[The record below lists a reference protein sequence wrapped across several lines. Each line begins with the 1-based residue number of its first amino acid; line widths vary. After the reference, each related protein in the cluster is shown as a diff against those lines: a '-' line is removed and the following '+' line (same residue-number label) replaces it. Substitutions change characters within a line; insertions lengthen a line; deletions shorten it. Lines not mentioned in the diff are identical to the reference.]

1 MTGPQPDLLVQVLPD
16 GAELR
21 FRPGQQVMIG
31 RDTDAQILVVHPR
44 ASRRHA
50 MLAMEQAGWVLTD
63 QSSNGTF
70 MDGRPIRQMTI
81 FSAITVR
88 VGDPDHGQEIRLATA
103 PSGAVTPPPAPGGYQ
118 ATHAASP
125 SPGGF
130 APAPAAPAGP
140 LPVPDLGVPAGG
152 SPVPGFGDPAPAP
165 EASPPPAPAY
175 GGSPVP
181 GFGDPPGPGHPAP
194 PAADYG
200 TPPPAADYGTPP
212 APVYGGSPVPGF
224 GDPPGAGHPAPPAAD
239 YGTPPGPGAAHQPA
253 QPGQPPGYPP
263 GPGAGYPPGQG
274 PGYPPGPGAGYP
286 GAQPAGWP
294 PGQGP
299 YPPGAGAPGAGALP
313 AQGKGG
319 RRAHREPQI
328 AELASSLHILLPVR
342 SWLNNPGWK
351 QGFRLLVIAYGLLP
365 SVFFVL
371 FLHSTNL
378 TTPGWA
384 YSLYVAPLWAIVFY
398 FLIRPGEI
406 TKQVIG
412 VGVAIIVGT
421 LVLTPIL
428 TIPWEKAL
436 DKTASPKQLLPWIYG
451 VGYAEEI
458 TKALPVLVAALI
470 LLKFRKEKLDVRMW
484 MFLGCIAGLAFGVA
498 ESVKYTALYLRAGE
512 QGGASVPV
520 VLAFSLRV
528 FLDGFQHA
536 VWAGISG
543 FFIGMGVNY
552 RRQRVLLIAIGISI
566 PSVLHGLNDWATS
579 FSNQWLWIGM
589 GAVSLV
595 LFLGYTMSAAAI
607 ERDVRKSPVFR
618 GESMLM
624 DRPSILGDI
633 PRPNAEPGPS
643 ARPG

>member
-1 MTGPQPDLLVQVLPD
+1 MTGPQPDLLVQVMPD

-50 MLAMEQAGWVLTD
+50 MLEMQQAGWVLTD

-103 PSGAVTPPPAPGGYQ
+103 PAGAVPPAPAPGGYQ

-130 APAPAAPAGP
+130 APAPPLPIPAA
-140 LPVPDLGVPAGG
+140 PVPDAGFAAPPVPGFAGPPLPDLGAPAGG
-152 SPVPGFGDPAPAP
+152 SPVPGFGDPPPAP
-165 EASPPPAPAY
+165 GYGGSPVPGFGDPPAADYGSPPAADYGSPPAADYGSPPAPAY

-181 GFGDPPGPGHPAP
+181 GFGD
-194 PAADYG
+194 
-200 TPPPAADYGTPP
+200 
-212 APVYGGSPVPGF
+212 
-224 GDPPGAGHPAPPAAD
+224 
-239 YGTPPGPGAAHQPA
+239 
-253 QPGQPPGYPP
+253 
-263 GPGAGYPPGQG
+263 PPGQG

-299 YPPGAGAPGAGALP
+299 YPPGAGAPP

-319 RRAHREPQI
+319 RRTHREPQI

-412 VGVAIIVGT
+412 VGAAIIVGT
-421 LVLTPIL
+421 LALTPIL
-428 TIPWEKAL
+428 TIPWEKTL
-436 DKTASPKQLLPWIYG
+436 DKTASTKQLLPWIYG

-470 LLKFRKEKLDVRMW
+470 LLRFRKEKLDVRMW
-484 MFLGCIAGLAFGVA
+484 MFLGCIAGLTFGVA
-498 ESVKYTALYLRAGE
+498 ESVKYVALYLRAGE

>member
-1 MTGPQPDLLVQVLPD
+1 LPC
-16 GAELR
+16 
-21 FRPGQQVMIG
+21 
-31 RDTDAQILVVHPR
+31 
-44 ASRRHA
+44 
-50 MLAMEQAGWVLTD
+50 
-63 QSSNGTF
+63 
-70 MDGRPIRQMTI
+70 
-81 FSAITVR
+81 
-88 VGDPDHGQEIRLATA
+88 
-103 PSGAVTPPPAPGGYQ
+103 
-118 ATHAASP
+118 
-125 SPGGF
+125 
-130 APAPAAPAGP
+130 
-140 LPVPDLGVPAGG
+140 
-152 SPVPGFGDPAPAP
+152 
-165 EASPPPAPAY
+165 
-175 GGSPVP
+175 
-181 GFGDPPGPGHPAP
+181 
-194 PAADYG
+194 
-200 TPPPAADYGTPP
+200 
-212 APVYGGSPVPGF
+212 
-224 GDPPGAGHPAPPAAD
+224 
-239 YGTPPGPGAAHQPA
+239 
-253 QPGQPPGYPP
+253 
-263 GPGAGYPPGQG
+263 
-274 PGYPPGPGAGYP
+274 
-286 GAQPAGWP
+286 AGWP

-633 PRPNAEPGPS
+633 PRTNAEPGPS